1 MRRLADLLLL
11 GAALLG
17 AGCGQRLYSRKCR
30 DALMFWHRDSGS
42 CRLCADEYPIAA
54 GFEFSPN
61 CGLQDDGGRLD
72 RPYQE
77 CGAGTFNDGSRA
89 RCQRC
94 TLCPARQGLRGCSST
109 QDACCCGEGEWVVG
123 GRCQPACCLCPS
135 DARAESRSDQCPQ
148 PLFSCLPKDGEQCQR
163 TEEGR
168 TTTTSPPLTETPTPV
183 PSTVPETAGP
193 TTRRAPVTQTPA
205 RTPAAVERHGS
216 LMIPAVVAAV
226 VFLVCTIVICCQ
238 WKRCTGDRNSM
249 TFSRCPGYCEPADP
263 GTHYLTQSVSSSPQV
278 LANGI
283 CASPGKVGSRG
294 DLEDSLL
301 LLPGDKNLS
310 DIMPPELQEAPLQA
324 VLDNLDVLEEL
335 IMLLDPESTVAKST
349 RHVAA
354 RCSFPAT
361 WITYTYSMRDSKSP
375 LQAVLEGVAAKWP
388 DWTVGHLARLLS
400 DIGRNDAV
408 AALAKLPL
416 PPSHT
421 ASYHRPL
428 TPQDEVRSGHREL
441 CSLFP

>member
-1 MRRLADLLLL
+1 M
-11 GAALLG
+11 
-17 AGCGQRLYSRKCR
+17 YSRKCR

-109 QDACCCGEGEWVVG
+109 QDARCCGEGPPAACAPATPGQSLGVTSAHSLYS
-123 GRCQPACCLCPS
+123 PACPRTESNANAQRRAGSFEGTPSSVLAASGSRTAGLYPAAGSQTEALMCVRVRVSLFGGEMEYCKILSCTGLRNLLLHLSFSMLCPVEVG
-135 DARAESRSDQCPQ
+135 DDLA
-148 PLFSCLPKDGEQCQR
+148 G
-163 TEEGR
+163 
-168 TTTTSPPLTETPTPV
+168 
-183 PSTVPETAGP
+183 TALI
-193 TTRRAPVTQTPA
+193 
-205 RTPAAVERHGS
+205 AA
-216 LMIPAVVAAV
+216 
-226 VFLVCTIVICCQ
+226 
-238 WKRCTGDRNSM
+238 
-249 TFSRCPGYCEPADP
+249 
-263 GTHYLTQSVSSSPQV
+263 
-278 LANGI
+278 
-283 CASPGKVGSRG
+283 
-294 DLEDSLL
+294 
-301 LLPGDKNLS
+301 
-310 DIMPPELQEAPLQA
+310 PELQEAPLQA

-416 PPSHT
+416 PPSH
-421 ASYHRPL
+421 
-428 TPQDEVRSGHREL
+428 
-441 CSLFP
+441 

>member
-109 QDACCCGEGEWVVG
+109 QDARCCGEGEWVVG

-168 TTTTSPPLTETPTPV
+168 QTTTTSPPLTETPTPV

-193 TTRRAPVTQTPA
+193 TTRRAPVTQV
-205 RTPAAVERHGS
+205 RAASLLSPVLLALSGS
-216 LMIPAVVAAV
+216 AAPWRPIRFGSSLGSSGRMLSQKSLHRSGVAACHWLCV
-226 VFLVCTIVICCQ
+226 RHHDSCWEGNNCFCRPKAGPC
-238 WKRCTGDRNSM
+238 
-249 TFSRCPGYCEPADP
+249 
-263 GTHYLTQSVSSSPQV
+263 
-278 LANGI
+278 
-283 CASPGKVGSRG
+283 
-294 DLEDSLL
+294 SLL
-301 LLPGDKNLS
+301 SLCPA
-310 DIMPPELQEAPLQA
+310 PTAPELQEAPLQA